1 LLPSAQQNRS
11 RVDESHQPTGFT
23 LVELLVVIAIVA
35 VLVALLLP
43 AVQAAREAARR
54 MHCASNLRQIGFAAH
69 GFYSVQNNFPPGYLG
84 PIPVGTKPV
93 NPYDGVPFVG
103 GLPYVLPFLEQ
114 QAAFDITTSGLV
126 RPLAAIRDER
136 TRRPALRCNRT

>member
-1 LLPSAQQNRS
+1 MFRKRISTILIR
-11 RVDESHQPTGFT
+11 RGFT
-23 LVELLVVIAIVA
+23 LVELLVVIAIIA
-35 VLVALLLP
+35 ILIALLLP

-69 GFYSVQNNFPPGYLG
+69 GFYFVQNNFPPGYLG

-114 QAAFDITTSGLV
+114 QAAFHITTSGSV